1 MIKNINTSLLIIGTA
16 LIAMGFTPFN
26 SLAQTDSLNRD
37 RDILL
42 NYQRPNTYTL
52 SGISVK
58 GNGRINRNVIIA
70 YTGLKIGQE
79 IKIPGDDIADA
90 IKGLWDQELFK
101 DVAIRINKIN
111 KIKDKIYL
119 LIDLETRPRLR
130 RFKINGVSQSEAS
143 DLRERIELVRGDI
156 VTEQLVS
163 SVKRKIKDYF
173 SSEGYMNA
181 EIKISGKKD
190 SLFSARNTTMILD
203 IDKGEKVK
211 IKDIT
216 FSGNEAFDDG
226 KLRGVLENTNRKS
239 LLNLLKSSKF
249 IPEDYD
255 KDKNKL
261 LQFYRNHG
269 YRDANIVEDS
279 VYLISEDRVKINI
292 QVDEGNQYY
301 FGDLTFQGNTEYSTE
316 FLNSVLNIEKGE
328 VYSPKKLQTN
338 LRFNKRG
345 LDISSLYMDNGFLFF
360 DVQPVETRL
369 YNDTVD
375 IEIRIKEG
383 EQATIDKITVS
394 GNTKTSDEVI
404 LRELRTRPGDKFSRS
419 DIIRSRR
426 ELSQLG
432 YFDAKKI
439 DITPQPDPEE
449 GTVDINYDVVE
460 KPSDQLQLQ
469 GGWGAGQL
477 VGSIGIQFNNFSLD
491 NIDNFDAWKPLPAG
505 DGQKLSLRAY
515 SNGPRYSSLN
525 FSFTEPWFGGH
536 KPNSL
541 TVGAYYSVQASGGF
555 NSSNRQ
561 SLEILGANIG
571 LGKRLQYP
579 DNYFSLN
586 NTLEFQQYKLNDYT
600 ALPLDFTN
608 GTSYTISLKHKIS
621 RNSVNKQIYPTS
633 GSEFSLSLKY
643 TPPISAFTS
652 LDYGEVSSRR
662 RFKWIE
668 FHRWKFKGSYFLNLG
683 GDLVLNPRANFGYL
697 GFFNDQIGVTPFERF
712 FVGGDGLQG
721 FRLDGRELIRLRGY
735 EQDAL
740 SPEGGANVFNKLT
753 MELRYPVIQKRSA
766 TIYFLGF
773 LEGGNSWLGIDKF
786 NPSEIHR
793 SAGGGVRVFL
803 PMFGLLGVD
812 WGYGFDYENV
822 QSQPGQIHISIG
834 QRF

>member
-1 MIKNINTSLLIIGTA
+1 MN
-16 LIAMGFTPFN
+16 
-26 SLAQTDSLNRD
+26 AQ
-37 RDILL
+37 
-42 NYQRPNTYTL
+42 
-52 SGISVK
+52 
-58 GNGRINRNVIIA
+58 
-70 YTGLKIGQE
+70 
-79 IKIPGDDIADA
+79 
-90 IKGLWDQELFK
+90 
-101 DVAIRINKIN
+101 VAI
-111 KIKDKIYL
+111 
-119 LIDLETRPRLR
+119 
-130 RFKINGVSQSEAS
+130 
-143 DLRERIELVRGDI
+143 
-156 VTEQLVS
+156 
-163 SVKRKIKDYF
+163 
-173 SSEGYMNA
+173 
-181 EIKISGKKD
+181 SGQND
-190 SLFSARNTTMILD
+190 SLFAAQSATMILD

-216 FSGNEAFDDG
+216 FSGNQAFDDG
-226 KLRGVLENTNRKS
+226 KLRGVLENTNRKTI
-239 LLNLLKSSKF
+239 LNLFKSSKF
-249 IPEDYD
+249 IPDKYK

-261 LQFYRNHG
+261 VKFYRNRG
-269 YRDANIVEDS
+269 YRDAAIVKDS
-279 VYLISEDRVKINI
+279 VYQVEDDRVKIDITVN
-292 QVDEGNQYY
+292 EGEQYY
-301 FGDLTFQGNTEYSTE
+301 FGDITWQGNTEYITS
-316 FLNSVLNIEKGE
+316 FLNTVLSIEKGE
-328 VYSPKKLQTN
+328 IYSPKKLQTN
-338 LRFNKRG
+338 LRFNQRG

-360 DVQPVETRL
+360 NVQPVETKL

-375 IEIRIKEG
+375 LEIRITEG
-383 EQATIDKITVS
+383 KQATIDEITVS
-394 GNTKTSDEVI
+394 GNTKTSDHVI

-439 DITPQPDPEE
+439 NITPQPDPEE

-491 NIDNFDAWKPLPAG
+491 KIDNFDAWRPLPAG

-525 FSFTEPWFGGH
+525 FSFTEPWFGGK
-536 KPNSL
+536 KPNAL
-541 TVGAYYSVQASGGF
+541 TVGAYYSVQARGGF
-555 NSSNRQ
+555 GSSNRR
-561 SLEILGANIG
+561 SLQIIGANVG
-571 LGKRLQYP
+571 LGKRLQFP
-579 DNYFSLN
+579 DNYFRLK
-586 NTLEFQQYKLNDYT
+586 NTLEFQQYNLNDYR
-600 ALPLDFTN
+600 ALPLDFNN

-621 RNSVNKQIYPTS
+621 RNSVNKRIYPTS

-643 TPPISAFTS
+643 TPPISAFS
-652 LDYGEVSSRR
+652 SVDYGEVSAQR

-668 FHRWKFKGSYFLNLG
+668 FHRWKFKSSYFLNLG

-697 GFFNDQIGVTPFERF
+697 GFFNEEIGVTPFERF

-735 EQDAL
+735 KQDAL
-740 SPEGGANVFNKLT
+740 SPQEGANTFTKLT

-786 NPSEIHR
+786 NPSDIHR

-812 WGYGFDYENV
+812 WGYGFDSENIPGN
-822 QSQPGQIHISIG
+822 PGQIHISIG

>member
-1 MIKNINTSLLIIGTA
+1 MSIGMT
-16 LIAMGFTPFN
+16 
-26 SLAQTDSLNRD
+26 
-37 RDILL
+37 DILRSYPAVLLVLMLCLGTQLTQAQDDSPDDLNL
-42 NYQRPNTYTL
+42 NYQTPSTYTL
-52 SGISVK
+52 GGIAVS

-70 YTGLKIGQE
+70 YTGLKKGQE
-79 IKIPGDDIADA
+79 VKVPGDDIADA
-90 IKGLWDQELFK
+90 IKGLWRQELFK
-101 DVAIRINKIN
+101 DVAIKIN
-111 KIKDKIYL
+111 KVDEDRDKIYL

-130 RFKINGVSQSEAS
+130 RFKINGVSESEAS
-143 DLRERIELVRGDI
+143 DLREKIELVRGDI

-163 SVKRKIKDYF
+163 NIKGKIKSYF
-173 SSEGYMNA
+173 KGEGYMNA
-181 EIKISGKKD
+181 RVAISGQND
-190 SLFSARNTTMILD
+190 SLFAAQSATMILD

-216 FSGNEAFDDG
+216 FSGNQAFDDG
-226 KLRGVLENTNRKS
+226 KLRGVLENTNRKTI
-239 LLNLLKSSKF
+239 LNLFKSSKF
-249 IPEDYD
+249 IPDKYK

-261 LQFYRNHG
+261 VKFYRNRG
-269 YRDANIVEDS
+269 YRDAAIVKDS
-279 VYLISEDRVKINI
+279 VYQVEDDRVKIDITVN
-292 QVDEGNQYY
+292 EGEQYY
-301 FGDLTFQGNTEYSTE
+301 FGDITWQGNTEYSTS
-316 FLNSVLNIEKGE
+316 FLNTVLSIEKGE
-328 VYSPKKLQTN
+328 IYSPKKLQTN
-338 LRFNKRG
+338 LRFNQRG

-360 DVQPVETRL
+360 NVQPVETKL

-375 IEIRIKEG
+375 LEIRITEG
-383 EQATIDKITVS
+383 KQATIDEITVS
-394 GNTKTSDEVI
+394 GNTKTSDHVI

-439 DITPQPDPEE
+439 NITPQPDPEE

-491 NIDNFDAWKPLPAG
+491 KIDNFDAWRPLPAG

-525 FSFTEPWFGGH
+525 FSFTEPWFGGK

-541 TVGAYYSVQASGGF
+541 TVGAYYSVQARGGF
-555 NSSNRQ
+555 GSSNRR
-561 SLEILGANIG
+561 SLQIIGANVG
-571 LGKRLQYP
+571 LGKRLQFP
-579 DNYFSLN
+579 DNYFRLK
-586 NTLEFQQYKLNDYT
+586 NTLEFQQYDLNDYR
-600 ALPLDFTN
+600 ALPLEFNN

-621 RNSVNKQIYPTS
+621 RNSVNKRIYPTS

-643 TPPISAFTS
+643 TPPISAFS
-652 LDYGEVSSRR
+652 SVDYGEVSAQR

-668 FHRWKFKGSYFLNLG
+668 FHRWKFKSSYFLNLG

-697 GFFNDQIGVTPFERF
+697 GFFNEEIGVTPFERF

-735 EQDAL
+735 KQDAL
-740 SPEGGANVFNKLT
+740 SPQEGANTFTKLT

-786 NPSEIHR
+786 NPSDIHR

-812 WGYGFDYENV
+812 WGYGFDSENIPGN
-822 QSQPGQIHISIG
+822 PGQIHISIG